1 LGATAGLTPRLHKEY
16 VPDLK
21 VRASPEP
28 HQSTSNRFAV
38 CTLTNAI
45 SADVFESSAVARMN
59 PEDPESAHSIVTEYV
74 RVLEHDSTATL
85 PASVRTLPF
94 PKQTIKAAIL
104 TCAASL
110 REAQQ
115 LSAEMHQFLEQAYVA
130 LADYVDDDMVRAMT
144 EYREALTSIADV
156 RAARDRLQSPAWQ
169 RVAETSRL
177 AGEIARSIADDTT
190 ALRLEF
196 LASADGAPA

>member
-1 LGATAGLTPRLHKEY
+1 LN
-16 VPDLK
+16 LK
-21 VRASPEP
+21 VRGSPSLINP
-28 HQSTSNRFAV
+28 RSNRFAV

-45 SADVFESSAVARMN
+45 SIDVLESSAAARMN
-59 PEDPESAHSIVTEYV
+59 PEDPESAHSIVAEYV
-74 RVLEHDSTATL
+74 RVLEHDSTAAL
-85 PASVRTLPF
+85 PTSVRTLPY
-94 PKQTIKAAIL
+94 PKQTIKTAIL

-115 LSAEMHQFLEQAYVA
+115 LSVEMHQFLEQAYVA
-130 LADYVDDDMVRAMT
+130 LADYVDDDLVRVMT

-177 AGEIARSIADDTT
+177 AGEIARTIADDTT

-196 LASADGAPA
+196 LASADGAPV